1 MADTEPHAWETG
13 RMNSITYV
21 GLSAQGEQA
30 GGSAEQQELPGQLL
44 LRGWP
49 LRISAAPC
57 ESSG

>member
-30 GGSAEQQELPGQLL
+30 GGSAEQQELPVSFCYEAG
-44 LRGWP
+44 
-49 LRISAAPC
+49 PC
-57 ESSG
+57 G